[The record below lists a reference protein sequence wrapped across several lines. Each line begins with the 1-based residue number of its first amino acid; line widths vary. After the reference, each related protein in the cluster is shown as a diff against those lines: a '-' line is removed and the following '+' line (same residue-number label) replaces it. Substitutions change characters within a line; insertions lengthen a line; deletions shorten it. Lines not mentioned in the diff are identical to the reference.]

1 MHNRGL
7 GHSYVG
13 QITFMK
19 QFFIDPSTIISGKVY
34 IRGELAHRITRV
46 LRVKKGERLILL
58 DGHGLQYLVELE
70 RVGSGEV
77 DAVVLSMNR
86 AENEPDTKIIL
97 CQALLKNDKFDWVL
111 QKCTEIGVS
120 KFVPILCR
128 RTIPRL
134 RGTNDLSRVR
144 RWKRI
149 ITEAAEQSQRSLV
162 PEICSPI
169 EFHGACEMVPGNA
182 SGFIPWEEENS
193 TGIKKALLGNKLNKE
208 VYIFVGPEG
217 GFDSDEV
224 NLAKGLGIQPVSIG
238 KRILRSETAGLVTAS
253 IVLYQV
259 GELECD

>member
-1 MHNRGL
+1 
-7 GHSYVG
+7 
-13 QITFMK
+13 MK

-162 PEICSPI
+162 P
-169 EFHGACEMVPGNA
+169 
-182 SGFIPWEEENS
+182 
-193 TGIKKALLGNKLNKE
+193 
-208 VYIFVGPEG
+208 
-217 GFDSDEV
+217 
-224 NLAKGLGIQPVSIG
+224 
-238 KRILRSETAGLVTAS
+238 
-253 IVLYQV
+253 
-259 GELECD
+259 